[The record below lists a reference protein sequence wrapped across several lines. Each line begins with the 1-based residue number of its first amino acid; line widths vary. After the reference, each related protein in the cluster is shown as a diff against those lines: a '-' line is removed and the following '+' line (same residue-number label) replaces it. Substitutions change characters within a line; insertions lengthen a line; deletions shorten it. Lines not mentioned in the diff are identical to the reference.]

1 DKYARLGIRVGDL
14 VDERIFREKLSFV
27 LEIKNRLLTKL
38 YGVEPMSLENIFEEY
53 RGYARSLAPHVA
65 DATAIVYQ
73 SVQVGQN
80 VLLEGA
86 QGAMLDVD
94 FGTYPFVTSSTTI
107 SAGGYAGVGL
117 PPNRRVRTVGVY
129 KAYTSRVGGGPF
141 PTELFDDT
149 AAHIREVGHEYG
161 TTTGRPRRCGWFDAV
176 VSRYSVRLNGI
187 EGIALT
193 RLDVLDDLPSIRVC
207 TAYRYEGQTLDTV
220 PASIESLQGCEPVYE
235 TLAGWQHSTSE
246 ARTFA
251 DLPANAQSYVRRL
264 EELLGCPAAVI
275 SVGPRRDQTIIR
287 QDLFAQ

>member
-1 DKYARLGIRVGDL
+1 
-14 VDERIFREKLSFV
+14 
-27 LEIKNRLLTKL
+27 
-38 YGVEPMSLENIFEEY
+38 
-53 RGYARSLAPHVA
+53 
-65 DATAIVYQ
+65 
-73 SVQVGQN
+73 
-80 VLLEGA
+80 
-86 QGAMLDVD
+86 
-94 FGTYPFVTSSTTI
+94 TYPFVTSSTTI

-117 PPNRRVRTVGVY
+117 PPNQRVRTVGVY

-176 VSRYSVRLNGI
+176 VSRYSVRLNGV

-193 RLDVLDDLPSIRVC
+193 RLDVLDDVPNIRVC
-207 TAYRYEGQTLDTV
+207 TAYRYEGQTVDTV
-220 PASIESLQGCEPVYE
+220 PASIETLQGCEPVYE
-235 TLAGWQHSTSE
+235 TLPGWQQSTSE

-275 SVGPRRDQTIIR
+275 SVGPRRDQTIIC
-287 QDLFAQ
+287 QDLFA